1 MNVKLHTPKTLK
13 AGSGLSSMKQ
23 FLLSL
28 LATTVS
34 IALTFGTAA
43 VVDYYKKK
51 AAKRE
56 MVMMVISDFNK
67 TIDDVMKADTA
78 LRKASSLEL
87 DFVNHPEDFNSK
99 RYAIINLL
107 SNVLE
112 MDFPETTQKV
122 FSSSIETFSTIGN
135 ANFVNEVSSF
145 YIYRDKYKKQVIDN
159 LVKDIY
165 NKDAVNSL
173 KSLFNVSLPEY
184 VYINWTMLQMLK
196 DSRDKCMQMMN
207 VSEEDLQAF
216 SKQQQ
221 ITEVEDPERS
231 AENQKMMEEFMTAA
245 QEILQAKEKLED

>member
-1 MNVKLHTPKTLK
+1 
-13 AGSGLSSMKQ
+13 MKQ

-67 TIDDVMKADTA
+67 TIDNVMKADTA

-173 KSLFNVSLPEY
+173 NSLFNVSLPEY

-231 AENQKMMEEFMTAA
+231 AENQKMMEECMTAT

>member
-173 KSLFNVSLPEY
+173 NSLFNVSLPEY
-184 VYINWTMLQMLK
+184 VYINWSMLQLLK

-231 AENQKMMEEFMTAA
+231 AENQKMMEEFMTAT